1 MKRVL
6 LATITE
12 SDQCSTSFT
21 NSLVQSIR
29 VGLSNQTEIL
39 PVFFRSLGNWAMAA
53 NQAMTVTW
61 AEKLDGL
68 VLVNPCV
75 GWRPESLIELCQ
87 TGKDAVA
94 LPVST
99 QAGFNIKLGE
109 VSRLQEDESTGEIKV
124 QGASLSFFYL
134 SSYALNQ
141 LAESHP
147 TVSYHGMEI
156 KLILQSG
163 DIYASYHTHE
173 EVLAYRL
180 RELGIEIWVNSRHT
194 VQLQELIESVGDFAQ
209 VLKSLKENG

>member
-1 MKRVL
+1 
-6 LATITE
+6 
-12 SDQCSTSFT
+12 
-21 NSLVQSIR
+21 
-29 VGLSNQTEIL
+29 
-39 PVFFRSLGNWAMAA
+39 MAA

-68 VLVNPCV
+68 VLVNPRV
-75 GWRPESLIELCQ
+75 GWQAESLIDLCQ
-87 TGKDAVA
+87 TDKDAVA

-134 SSYALNQ
+134 SSYALGQ

-147 TVSYHGMEI
+147 TVSYHGMDT

-194 VQLQELIESVGDFAQ
+194 VKSQELTESAGDFAQ
-209 VLKSLKENG
+209 VLKNLRENG